1 MGCSRSTYYE
11 PGQAAGASRKPT
23 STPQS
28 RGACA
33 HLTAQGDQVICL
45 RSSKKDGAEQLWS
58 CRRNLCPL
66 LRTAD
71 RARSSDLPSA
81 LVPEPPQCHQ
91 LLRTHLRAKPDLRPW
106 LTWAHRFYLSSGSL
120 SHTHTCP
127 PPQHRGPLSAS
138 GQQPLTS
145 GDHPGTSDQ
154 AGPPQQ
160 AGTFSAR
167 DLARPRAARVTRL
180 RRGPILRLAAE
191 PRRWQELQTP
201 CQQPPI

>member
-1 MGCSRSTYYE
+1 MGRSSSGPAGEISVPSSGRLTE
-11 PGQAAGASRKPT
+11 PGPRICPPPWSPSHRSATSSYAPT
-23 STPQS
+23 SAPS
-28 RGACA
+28 RTSGPGSHGHTGSIFPRALF
-33 HLTAQGDQVICL
+33 LT
-45 RSSKKDGAEQLWS
+45 
-58 CRRNLCPL
+58 
-66 LRTAD
+66 
-71 RARSSDLPSA
+71 
-81 LVPEPPQCHQ
+81 
-91 LLRTHLRAKPDLRPW
+91 
-106 LTWAHRFYLSSGSL
+106 
-120 SHTHTCP
+120 HTHAP

-160 AGTFSAR
+160 AGTFSAQ

-191 PRRWQELQTP
+191 ARRWQELQTP